1 MRSSSFTTIRESIL
15 FIQMALF
22 VVILRDTRP
31 ENSPQFLCNTH
42 AFFSFEGCDE
52 GLAACKSP
60 GPSGALLV
68 IDLVCSSRDFVP

>member
-22 VVILRDTRP
+22 AVILRDTRP

-42 AFFSFEGCDE
+42 GSFSFEGYGE
-52 GLAACKSP
+52 GLAAYKNP

-68 IDLVCSSRDFVP
+68 IDLFCSSRDFVP